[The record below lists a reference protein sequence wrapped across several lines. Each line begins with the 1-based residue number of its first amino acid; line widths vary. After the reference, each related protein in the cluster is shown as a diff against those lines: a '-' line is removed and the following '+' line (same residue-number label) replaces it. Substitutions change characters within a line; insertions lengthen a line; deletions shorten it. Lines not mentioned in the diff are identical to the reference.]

1 MATNQD
7 NGTNQDMNRNPTG
20 KGGFGDNPGNRN
32 PGGWKKED
40 SIGYQYNKL
49 IRMNEADFKKW
60 LEENPENERTVA
72 QALAYSAVINA
83 KNKLDYLKEVTD
95 RSEGKALQKV
105 EMEGN
110 LSVQISKLESI
121 IDDLITEDTED
132 PEIN

>member
-1 MATNQD
+1 MVKENNNIIDDFSEEDKAEINQ
-7 NGTNQDMNRNPTG
+7 N
-20 KGGFGDNPGNRN
+20 F
-32 PGGWKKED
+32 WK
-40 SIGYQYNKL
+40 
-49 IRMNEADFKKW
+49 